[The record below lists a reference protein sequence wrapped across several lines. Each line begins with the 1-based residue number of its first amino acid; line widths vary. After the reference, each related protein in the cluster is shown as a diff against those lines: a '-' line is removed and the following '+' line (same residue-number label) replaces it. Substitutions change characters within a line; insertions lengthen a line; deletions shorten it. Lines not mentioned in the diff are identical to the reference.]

1 MFDLRVPESSQNDTL
16 PSEERMK
23 TMFLISPNKATQ
35 YNAHKILSESCNF
48 HYYLE
53 DHHSSKSI
61 ELLAKTKQIFPLRHH
76 KMSLRQYNRVAKGDK
91 EVAVLRK
98 EKMSMYL

>member
-1 MFDLRVPESSQNDTL
+1 
-16 PSEERMK
+16 MK

-35 YNAHKILSESCNF
+35 YNAHKFLSESCNF

-61 ELLAKTKQIFPLRHH
+61 ELLAKAKQIFPLRHH